1 MTSDTVTP
9 LDSPAESSGD
19 ALTEVLRQGA
29 RNLLPVAIEAAVSE
43 FLRAHEARVDDQ
55 GRRRRVRHGHLPE
68 RDIMTGIGTVAV
80 RVPKIRD
87 RGMNPDGDR
96 IRFSSRIVPPDLR
109 KTKSVEEL
117 IPWLYLKGISTGD
130 FGDALTALLGPD
142 APGISATTIGRMTRA
157 WTQEH
162 EIWRQRDLLRD
173 RPSRGFTAPRLAI
186 GDGALGVWTALR
198 DVGPTTREPRCRV
211 HKTAHVT
218 HALPKSR
225 HDTAKSNLQDI
236 GMAETQTEAEA
247 ALDVF
252 VKSDGRKDSTVV
264 GQLTPNTDELFALTD
279 FPAEHGKQIR
289 TPNPVESVFRAVRNR
304 TRKTRGSRSR
314 KTARVMV
321 DKLMMSAKSKWRR
334 PSGSEHLA
342 DIIKGVEFQDGI
354 RQFQDAA

>member
-1 MTSDTVTP
+1 MPMTSDTVTP

-173 RPSRGFTAPRLAI
+173 RPSRGFTALRLS
-186 GDGALGVWTALR
+186 L
-198 DVGPTTREPRCRV
+198 
-211 HKTAHVT
+211 AHT
-218 HALPKSR
+218 
-225 HDTAKSNLQDI
+225 
-236 GMAETQTEAEA
+236 
-247 ALDVF
+247 
-252 VKSDGRKDSTVV
+252 
-264 GQLTPNTDELFALTD
+264 
-279 FPAEHGKQIR
+279 
-289 TPNPVESVFRAVRNR
+289 
-304 TRKTRGSRSR
+304 
-314 KTARVMV
+314 
-321 DKLMMSAKSKWRR
+321 
-334 PSGSEHLA
+334 
-342 DIIKGVEFQDGI
+342 
-354 RQFQDAA
+354 